1 MQYKIYLTQDNFYPL
16 LAYTKVSI
24 NQIGRGFMDL
34 FLLDKFFLNLFKIT
48 GEFFYADTLAGF
60 CFWALLGAYAFS
72 IAKGKKKC

>member
-1 MQYKIYLTQDNFYPL
+1 
-16 LAYTKVSI
+16 
-24 NQIGRGFMDL
+24 MDL

-72 IAKGKKKC
+72 IAKGEKKC